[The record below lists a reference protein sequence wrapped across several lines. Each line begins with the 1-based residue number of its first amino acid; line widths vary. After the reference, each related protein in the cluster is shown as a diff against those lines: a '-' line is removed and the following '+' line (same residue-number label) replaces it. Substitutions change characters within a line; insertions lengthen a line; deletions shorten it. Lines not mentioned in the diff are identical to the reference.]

1 MSFDLSR
8 RNLWEARTDCKL
20 VRILGTAIVGQVLD
34 HDMSREP
41 SAGLGGCTLP
51 HGPTHIEYDQ
61 PGDDVR
67 QISIREWVQ
76 PVSRLENATGYQV
89 VVQAEPVVLYNVWRI
104 IS

>member
-41 SAGLGGCTLP
+41 SAGLGGCTCP
-51 HGPTHIEYDQ
+51 M
-61 PGDDVR
+61 VR
-67 QISIREWVQ
+67 PISNTISPATMYGRY
-76 PVSRLENATGYQV
+76 PSENGSSLDRA
-89 VVQAEPVVLYNVWRI
+89 
-104 IS
+104 S